1 MSKISIQQLASQ
13 IPDDLLGDDLQVK
26 LSFVRLLF
34 ETISNELSSGNEV
47 SVKGLGR
54 FLLTGNENEPVSF
67 EPEKSFA
74 ESVNAPFAGFMPE
87 PLSPEVTEEMLSQF
101 DIPVEE
107 PVDIT
112 QEDIA
117 GQEDDSAVPETSV
130 VEEEPV
136 VDKSQPIVDDPVS
149 IEPEVAVTQEEVE
162 DSVTEITPEPEPVS
176 AQDPVEEVCEAQ
188 ESVIEEV
195 FEQESEPFELKNE
208 EPHIAENE
216 IDVETEENEDNS
228 DNDSVAET
236 SSSGFSTGFLIGL
249 ITGLAV
255 GAIAFLLYVMLYV
268 NRSTPTSSDGY
279 DDEDEEYVVEE
290 STSSDSLSVF

>member
-101 DIPVEE
+101 DIPVAAS
-107 PVDIT
+107 PAHGHPAYDRARFSSPGASAAACGPYDIP
-112 QEDIA
+112 
-117 GQEDDSAVPETSV
+117 G
-130 VEEEPV
+130 
-136 VDKSQPIVDDPVS
+136 
-149 IEPEVAVTQEEVE
+149 
-162 DSVTEITPEPEPVS
+162 
-176 AQDPVEEVCEAQ
+176 
-188 ESVIEEV
+188 
-195 FEQESEPFELKNE
+195 
-208 EPHIAENE
+208 
-216 IDVETEENEDNS
+216 
-228 DNDSVAET
+228 
-236 SSSGFSTGFLIGL
+236 
-249 ITGLAV
+249 
-255 GAIAFLLYVMLYV
+255 
-268 NRSTPTSSDGY
+268 
-279 DDEDEEYVVEE
+279 
-290 STSSDSLSVF
+290 

>member
-208 EPHIAENE
+208 EPHITENE
-216 IDVETEENEDNS
+216 IDVETEEDEDSS

>member
-149 IEPEVAVTQEEVE
+149 IEPKVAVTQEEVE

-208 EPHIAENE
+208 EHHIAENE